1 MTESL
6 CGFQRPCAPSTG
18 VPSVRRPIARARP
31 PDRASSRP
39 GERRSS
45 CWGSSDDARAR
56 ELGATRSGPIP
67 TLPASDAVV
76 QFSERPGERSKGRGA
91 RIHGRLSCPCALRKR
106 CVCTTSYPSYITPAA
121 VSTHT
126 HPIALAAA
134 FDDAHVRARTCARA
148 HTNTHTH
155 THTHTHTMPC
165 STAAADDDDNNAT
178 ADDDDDDARAR
189 ALPLPHFMTTSGTVG
204 ARLGTSQRRRCLRCR
219 GRVYS

>member
-1 MTESL
+1 MTLNDSPAVRHLTSCEKPPNTTKYLSGAEMTESL

-126 HPIALAAA
+126 HPIALATA
-134 FDDAHVRARTCARA
+134 FDDAHVRARTRA
-148 HTNTHTH
+148 HAHTH
-155 THTHTHTMPC
+155 THT
-165 STAAADDDDNNAT
+165 TALAHQTREPKRWHQGQERVCWIPDDVSE
-178 ADDDDDDARAR
+178 
-189 ALPLPHFMTTSGTVG
+189 L
-204 ARLGTSQRRRCLRCR
+204 
-219 GRVYS
+219 